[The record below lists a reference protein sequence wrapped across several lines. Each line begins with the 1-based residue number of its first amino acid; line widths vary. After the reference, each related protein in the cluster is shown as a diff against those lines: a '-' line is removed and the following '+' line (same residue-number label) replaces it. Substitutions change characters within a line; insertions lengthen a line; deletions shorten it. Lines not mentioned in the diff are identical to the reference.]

1 MAFSCVTSACIQGLQ
16 VEMIRVEADI
26 SNGLPMLHM
35 VGYLSSE
42 VKEAADRV
50 RTALRNADVKLPPKK
65 IMVNLAPATLRKKG
79 ASYDLPIAV
88 SILAALGMIPP
99 GRLENLLIVG
109 ELSLDGSVKKV
120 PGILPVVWQARKAG
134 LRACIVPEGNGPE
147 GALAEGIPVIGVSHI
162 RQLLAYLNGE
172 IELCPFSGE
181 GAGNVQI
188 AEKNTDFSEVRGQQA
203 VKRAA
208 EVAAA
213 GGHNLLLVGP
223 PGSGK
228 SMIARRIPT
237 ILPPPAWE
245 ESLEMTSVYSVLGL
259 VDERRPLIT
268 ERPFREVHHTVTKA
282 ALIGGGRTPSP
293 GEISLAHGGV
303 LFLDELTE
311 FQKPVLEVLRQPL
324 EEHTVCIARTH
335 GTYRFPANFMLV
347 AAMNPCPCG
356 NYPDLEKCSCTPG
369 QIRQYLGKI
378 SQPFLDRI
386 DLCVEA
392 PKAAY
397 EDLRLSREGTPPK
410 EETSREI
417 RDRVCRARRIQES
430 RYLGTGIR
438 ANAQLD
444 SKSLEQYCALDR
456 EGEKLMQKAFQ
467 ALDLT
472 ARTYHKIL
480 KTARTIAD
488 LEESDRILARH
499 LKEAVGYRT
508 MDKKYWGR

>member
-1 MAFSCVTSACIQGLQ
+1 MAFCCVTSACIQGLQ

-181 GAGNVQI
+181 GAGNVQT

-303 LFLDELTE
+303 LFTG
-311 FQKPVLEVLRQPL
+311 
-324 EEHTVCIARTH
+324 
-335 GTYRFPANFMLV
+335 GTTTTS
-347 AAMNPCPCG
+347 CG
-356 NYPDLEKCSCTPG
+356 
-369 QIRQYLGKI
+369 Q
-378 SQPFLDRI
+378 
-386 DLCVEA
+386 
-392 PKAAY
+392 
-397 EDLRLSREGTPPK
+397 
-410 EETSREI
+410 
-417 RDRVCRARRIQES
+417 
-430 RYLGTGIR
+430 
-438 ANAQLD
+438 
-444 SKSLEQYCALDR
+444 
-456 EGEKLMQKAFQ
+456 
-467 ALDLT
+467 
-472 ARTYHKIL
+472 
-480 KTARTIAD
+480 
-488 LEESDRILARH
+488 
-499 LKEAVGYRT
+499 
-508 MDKKYWGR
+508 

>member
-1 MAFSCVTSACIQGLQ
+1 MAFCCVTSACIQGLQ

-50 RTALRNADVKLPPKK
+50 RTALRNADVKL
-65 IMVNLAPATLRKKG
+65 
-79 ASYDLPIAV
+79 
-88 SILAALGMIPP
+88 
-99 GRLENLLIVG
+99 RLENLLIVG

-181 GAGNVQI
+181 GAGNVQT

-245 ESLEMTSVYSVLGL
+245 ESLEMTG
-259 VDERRPLIT
+259 
-268 ERPFREVHHTVTKA
+268 
-282 ALIGGGRTPSP
+282 
-293 GEISLAHGGV
+293 
-303 LFLDELTE
+303 
-311 FQKPVLEVLRQPL
+311 
-324 EEHTVCIARTH
+324 
-335 GTYRFPANFMLV
+335 
-347 AAMNPCPCG
+347 
-356 NYPDLEKCSCTPG
+356 
-369 QIRQYLGKI
+369 
-378 SQPFLDRI
+378 
-386 DLCVEA
+386 
-392 PKAAY
+392 
-397 EDLRLSREGTPPK
+397 
-410 EETSREI
+410 
-417 RDRVCRARRIQES
+417 
-430 RYLGTGIR
+430 
-438 ANAQLD
+438 
-444 SKSLEQYCALDR
+444 
-456 EGEKLMQKAFQ
+456 
-467 ALDLT
+467 
-472 ARTYHKIL
+472 
-480 KTARTIAD
+480 
-488 LEESDRILARH
+488 
-499 LKEAVGYRT
+499 
-508 MDKKYWGR
+508 